1 MLGKLRAACAA
12 TGLHC
17 ALLLDTKGPEIRT
30 GLLKDKTLSL
40 RAGEVL
46 LLRTDLSLA
55 EHSGSYRGDA
65 SAGVSVD
72 YPRLG
77 AVLRPGSTLKIDDGL
92 IVTRVVEVLPDDGPD
107 PLRGVRVRVENAA
120 VLGERKG
127 VNLPVRSNTTRTAL
141 HCTAHGGSA
150 CISHVDRPLHV

>member
-1 MLGKLRAACAA
+1 MLTKLRAACAA

-30 GLLKDKTLSL
+30 GLLKEKTLSL

-46 LLRTDLSLA
+46 LLRTDLTLE

-65 SAGVSVD
+65 STGVSVD

-92 IVTRVVEVLPDDGPD
+92 IVTRVVEVLGEEGPS
-107 PLRGVRVRVENAA
+107 PRGVRVRVENAA

-127 VNLPVRSNTTRTAL
+127 VNLPV
-141 HCTAHGGSA
+141 H
-150 CISHVDRPLHV
+150 